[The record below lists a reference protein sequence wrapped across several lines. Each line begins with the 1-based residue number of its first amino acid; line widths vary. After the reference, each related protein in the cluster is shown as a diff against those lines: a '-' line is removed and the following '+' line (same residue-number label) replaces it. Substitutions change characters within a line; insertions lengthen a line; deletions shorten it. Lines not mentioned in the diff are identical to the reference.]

1 MQVEIGRARLQ
12 PVRQIHVRSP
22 RSKSPPCLSSSGTA
36 TTRSHTK
43 VSYNEPKKTV
53 MRAPPR
59 QRALQQHA
67 LTHGGN
73 TLFFAGFQPRV
84 RALDLSNAGGYRAS
98 PSPTHLPDPCATTR
112 DLSRHRASATAG
124 PEPRDHTAGRST
136 ISPLIPYGLTA
147 RTPFSRS

>member
-1 MQVEIGRARLQ
+1 MCD
-12 PVRQIHVRSP
+12 P
-22 RSKSPPCLSSSGTA
+22 RDLNRRRVSAAAGPRP
-36 TTRSHTK
+36 RDHTLK
-43 VSYNEPKKTV
+43 FHIMNRKKTV

-73 TLFFAGFQPRV
+73 TLFFTGFQPRV

-147 RTPFSRS
+147 QTPFSRS

>member
-1 MQVEIGRARLQ
+1 METGRARLQ

-36 TTRSHTK
+36 TARSHTK
-43 VSYNEPKKTV
+43 VSYNEPKMTV

-59 QRALQQHA
+59 QRALQQRA
-67 LTHGGN
+67 LTHGGIPLL
-73 TLFFAGFQPRV
+73 TRLPAPSESARSEQCRW
-84 RALDLSNAGGYRAS
+84 RCKKSNAS

-124 PEPRDHTAGRST
+124 PKPRDHTARRST
-136 ISPLIPYGLTA
+136 ISP
-147 RTPFSRS
+147 